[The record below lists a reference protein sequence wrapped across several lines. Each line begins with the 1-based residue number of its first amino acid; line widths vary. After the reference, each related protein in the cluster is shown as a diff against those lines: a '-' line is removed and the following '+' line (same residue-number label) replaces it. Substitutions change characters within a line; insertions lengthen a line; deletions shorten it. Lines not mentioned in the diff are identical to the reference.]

1 MTAPPREDE
10 MTSDDPT
17 ALADSLADASPA
29 PRTRPHNTDRLFL
42 RALPFYARHGVYDA
56 ERELGQR
63 FIIDVD
69 CWLDTRPAAWA
80 DDASLTVSYQ
90 GIYEQVAAVVAD
102 DPVHLIETLAE
113 RIATRLL
120 DHFDMVEQVRVVV
133 HKPGAPVTGVFGDV
147 GIEIVRTR

>member
-1 MTAPPREDE
+1 MS
-10 MTSDDPT
+10 SDDIS
-17 ALADSLADASPA
+17 SLADTRSATEA
-29 PRTRPHNTDRLFL
+29 GARARPHTNGRLFL
-42 RALPFYARHGVYDA
+42 RALPFYARHGVFEA

-63 FIIDVD
+63 FVVDVD

-80 DDASLTVSYQ
+80 DDPELTVSYQ
-90 GIYEQVAAVVAD
+90 QIYEQVAGVVSD

-120 DHFDMVEQVRVVV
+120 DHFEMVEQVRVVV

-147 GIEIVRTR
+147 GIEIFRTR